1 MDLLA
6 SRLIILALTTIAAWH
21 LHDTTSL
28 SNLGVDG
35 FLLCSTLLYY
45 TVNFYGDWLRK
56 NWNYLIFLENLIV
69 FEVVCYFRF
78 GDIYSARVNLAILVT
93 YLYNMIM
100 NQVIFSKLIKLNYR
114 FVLNRLSYTLYGIIC
129 LNLIY
134 NLFMIFTQTRWDT
147 IFNAIIDSVLIN
159 TALLIGIAFLNN
171 ILNAVIR
178 LIYLEQ
184 NKKNSQGFKELLKFI
199 LRK

>member
-1 MDLLA
+1 
-6 SRLIILALTTIAAWH
+6 
-21 LHDTTSL
+21 
-28 SNLGVDG
+28 
-35 FLLCSTLLYY
+35 
-45 TVNFYGDWLRK
+45 
-56 NWNYLIFLENLIV
+56 
-69 FEVVCYFRF
+69 
-78 GDIYSARVNLAILVT
+78 
-93 YLYNMIM
+93 
-100 NQVIFSKLIKLNYR
+100 
-114 FVLNRLSYTLYGIIC
+114 
-129 LNLIY
+129 
-134 NLFMIFTQTRWDT
+134 MIFTQTRWDT